1 MSVAM
6 QNRVK
11 GSKAHIMDNTDEDF
25 GQFERDESAPVD
37 MLAALFEARG
47 WSYEMT
53 GEDEIS
59 AEYKGSWTS
68 YQIRAIWREEDN
80 ALQVIALPDVTVPSD
95 KRDPVYTALGLIN
108 EQLWLG
114 HFDLWS
120 SNGILLFRHGTL
132 LPSNGLLGVDQA
144 QTMIDVAIDECER
157 FYPVF
162 QFIIW
167 GDKTPEEAIASALVE
182 THGEA

>member
-1 MSVAM
+1 MHHSGRRDRAAPM
-6 QNRVK
+6 HDQN
-11 GSKAHIMDNTDEDF
+11 EEYE
-25 GQFERDESAPVD
+25 QLEREESAPLD
-37 MLAALFEARG
+37 MLSALFDARG
-47 WSYEMT
+47 WACESQGDE
-53 GEDEIS
+53 EIS
-59 AEYKGSWTS
+59 AEFKGSWTS
-68 YQIRAIWREEDN
+68 YQIRAVLREEDN
-80 ALQVIALPDVTVPSD
+80 ALQLLVLPDITVPSD
-95 KRDPVYTALGLIN
+95 KRDAVYVALGLIN

-120 SNGILLFRHGTL
+120 SNGLLLFRHGSL

-144 QTMIDVAIDECER
+144 QTMIDVALDECER

>member
-1 MSVAM
+1 MRN
-6 QNRVK
+6 Q
-11 GSKAHIMDNTDEDF
+11 DEDF
-25 GQFERDESAPVD
+25 GTFERDETAPLD
-37 MLAALFEARG
+37 MLSALFEARG
-47 WSYEMT
+47 WEHEVAS
-53 GEDEIS
+53 DEEVA
-59 AEYKGSWTS
+59 AEFKGSWTS

-80 ALQVIALPDVTVPSD
+80 ALQLLVMPDVTVPSD
-95 KRDPVYTALGLIN
+95 KRTEIYHALALIN

-120 SNGILLFRHGTL
+120 SNGMLLFRHGSL
-132 LPSNGLLGVDQA
+132 LPPSGMLSVDQA
-144 QTMIDVAIDECER
+144 QTIIDVALDECER

-167 GDKTPEEAIASALVE
+167 GGKSPEDALAAALVE

>member
-1 MSVAM
+1 MRN
-6 QNRVK
+6 Q
-11 GSKAHIMDNTDEDF
+11 DEEL
-25 GQFERDESAPVD
+25 GEYERDETVPLE
-37 MLAALFEARG
+37 MLAALFDARG
-47 WSYEMT
+47 WDYDMSS
-53 GEDEIS
+53 DEEVS
-59 AEYKGSWTS
+59 AEFKGSWTS

-80 ALQVIALPDVTVPSD
+80 ALQLLVIPDVSVPTE
-95 KRDPVYTALGLIN
+95 KRDDIYTALGLIN

-120 SNGILLFRHGTL
+120 SNGMLLFRHGSL
-132 LPSNGLLGVDQA
+132 LPPNGLLGVDQA
-144 QTMIDVAIDECER
+144 QTIIDVALDECER

-167 GDKTPEEAIASALVE
+167 GGKSPQDALAAALIE

>member
-1 MSVAM
+1 MHD
-6 QNRVK
+6 Q
-11 GSKAHIMDNTDEDF
+11 EEEF
-25 GQFERDESAPVD
+25 GELERDESAPLD

-47 WSYEMT
+47 WDYDIIS
-53 GEDEIS
+53 DEEVT
-59 AEYKGSWTS
+59 AEFKGSWTS
-68 YQIRAIWREEDN
+68 YQLRAIWREEDN
-80 ALQVIALPDVTVPSD
+80 ALQLLAFPDITAPAD
-95 KRDPVYTALGLIN
+95 KHDDLYKALGLIN

-120 SNGILLFRHGTL
+120 QNSMILFRNGSL
-132 LPSNGLLGVDQA
+132 LPPNGMLGVDQA
-144 QTMIDVAIDECER
+144 QTIVDSALDECER

-167 GDKTPEEAIASALVE
+167 GGKSPEDAMSAALIE

>member
-1 MSVAM
+1 MHDH
-6 QNRVK
+6 NEELDK
-11 GSKAHIMDNTDEDF
+11 F
-25 GQFERDESAPVD
+25 GRDESAPMD

-47 WSYEMT
+47 WDFERD

-68 YQIRAIWREEDN
+68 YQIKAVWREED
-80 ALQVIALPDVTVPSD
+80 AAMQVLALPDVNVPAD
-95 KRDPVYTALGLIN
+95 KRQPVYTALGLIN
-108 EQLWLG
+108 EQIWLG
-114 HFDLWS
+114 HFDLWAS
-120 SNGILLFRHGTL
+120 TGLLVFRLATL
-132 LPSNGLLGVDQA
+132 LPGNGLLGIDQA
-144 QTMIDVAIDECER
+144 QTLIDVAVDECER

-167 GDKTPEEAIASALVE
+167 GDKSPEDAIASALIE

>member
-1 MSVAM
+1 MRDQEEEFAEM
-6 QNRVK
+6 
-11 GSKAHIMDNTDEDF
+11 
-25 GQFERDESAPVD
+25 EREESAPLD

-47 WSYEMT
+47 WQYDVVS
-53 GEDEIS
+53 DEEIT
-59 AEYKGSWTS
+59 AEFKGSWTS
-68 YQIRAIWREEDN
+68 YQLRIIWREEDN
-80 ALQVIALPDVTVPSD
+80 ALQLLVFPDVTAPTE
-95 KRDPVYTALGLIN
+95 KHETLYKALGLIN

-120 SNGILLFRHGTL
+120 QNGIILFRNGILL
-132 LPSNGLLGVDQA
+132 PPNGMLGVDQA
-144 QTMIDVAIDECER
+144 QTIIDVALDECER

-167 GDKTPEEAIASALVE
+167 GEKSPEDALAAALIE

>member
-1 MSVAM
+1 MRN
-6 QNRVK
+6 QNEEI
-11 GSKAHIMDNTDEDF
+11 GE
-25 GQFERDESAPVD
+25 FERDETAPLE
-37 MLAALFEARG
+37 MLAALFNARG
-47 WSYEMT
+47 WGFEVAS
-53 GEDEIS
+53 DEEIA
-59 AEYKGSWTS
+59 AEFKGSWTS

-80 ALQVIALPDVTVPSD
+80 ALQLLVMPDVNVPSD
-95 KRDPVYTALGLIN
+95 KRDDIYKALGLIN

-120 SNGILLFRHGTL
+120 SNGILLFRHGSL
-132 LPSNGLLGVDQA
+132 LPPSGMLGVDQA
-144 QTMIDVAIDECER
+144 QTIIDVALDECER

-167 GDKTPEEAIASALVE
+167 GGKSPEDALASALIE

>member
-1 MSVAM
+1 MRDQEEEFTAM
-6 QNRVK
+6 
-11 GSKAHIMDNTDEDF
+11 
-25 GQFERDESAPVD
+25 EREESAPLD

-47 WSYEMT
+47 WEYDVIS
-53 GEDEIS
+53 DEEVT
-59 AEYKGSWTS
+59 AEFKGSWTS
-68 YQIRAIWREEDN
+68 YQLRAIWREEDN
-80 ALQVIALPDVTVPSD
+80 ALQLLVFPDVTAPTE
-95 KRDPVYTALGLIN
+95 KHETIYKALGLIN

-120 SNGILLFRHGTL
+120 QNGIILFRNGSL
-132 LPSNGLLGVDQA
+132 LPPNGMLGVDQA
-144 QTMIDVAIDECER
+144 QTIIDVALDECER

-167 GDKTPEEAIASALVE
+167 GEKSPEDALAAALIE

>member
-1 MSVAM
+1 MRN
-6 QNRVK
+6 Q
-11 GSKAHIMDNTDEDF
+11 DEEL
-25 GQFERDESAPVD
+25 GEYERDETVPLE
-37 MLAALFEARG
+37 MLAALFDARG
-47 WSYEMT
+47 WDYNMSS
-53 GEDEIS
+53 DEEVS
-59 AEYKGSWTS
+59 AEFKGSWTS

-80 ALQVIALPDVTVPSD
+80 ALQLLVIPDVSVPTE
-95 KRDPVYTALGLIN
+95 KRDDIYTALGLIN

-120 SNGILLFRHGTL
+120 SNGMLLFRHGSL
-132 LPSNGLLGVDQA
+132 LPPNGLLGVDQA
-144 QTMIDVAIDECER
+144 QTIIDVALDECER

-167 GDKTPEEAIASALVE
+167 GGKSPQDALAAALIE

>member
-1 MSVAM
+1 MRN
-6 QNRVK
+6 Q
-11 GSKAHIMDNTDEDF
+11 DEEL
-25 GQFERDESAPVD
+25 GEYERDETVPLE
-37 MLAALFEARG
+37 MLAALFDARG
-47 WSYEMT
+47 WDYNMSS
-53 GEDEIS
+53 DEEVS
-59 AEYKGSWTS
+59 AEFKGSWTS

-80 ALQVIALPDVTVPSD
+80 ALQLLVIPDVSVPTE
-95 KRDPVYTALGLIN
+95 KRDDIYTVLGLIN

-120 SNGILLFRHGTL
+120 SNGMLLFRHGSL
-132 LPSNGLLGVDQA
+132 LPPNGLLGVDQA
-144 QTMIDVAIDECER
+144 QTIIDVALDECER

-167 GDKTPEEAIASALVE
+167 GGKSPQDALAAALIE

>member
-1 MSVAM
+1 M
-6 QNRVK
+6 
-11 GSKAHIMDNTDEDF
+11 GSHMRNQDEEF
-25 GQFERDESAPVD
+25 GKYERDETAPLE
-37 MLAALFEARG
+37 MLAALFDARG
-47 WSYEMT
+47 WDYEMAS
-53 GEDEIS
+53 EEEVA
-59 AEYKGSWTS
+59 AEFKGSWTS

-80 ALQVIALPDVTVPSD
+80 ALQLLVMPDVSVPSD
-95 KRDPVYTALGLIN
+95 KRNDIYTALGLIN

-120 SNGILLFRHGTL
+120 SNGLLLFRHGSL
-132 LPSNGLLGVDQA
+132 LPPNGMLGVDQA
-144 QTMIDVAIDECER
+144 QTIIDVALDECER

-167 GDKTPEEAIASALVE
+167 GGKSPEDALAAALIE

>member
-1 MSVAM
+1 M
-6 QNRVK
+6 R
-11 GSKAHIMDNTDEDF
+11 DRDEEF
-25 GQFERDESAPVD
+25 SEYERDETPPLD
-37 MLAALFEARG
+37 MLSALFEARG
-47 WSYEMT
+47 WNHEGVSE
-53 GEDEIS
+53 EEVS
-59 AEYKGSWTS
+59 AEFKGSWTS

-80 ALQVIALPDVTVPSD
+80 ALQLLVMPDITVPAEN
-95 KRDPVYTALGLIN
+95 RNTIYTALGLIN

-120 SNGILLFRHGTL
+120 SNGLLLFRHGSL
-132 LPSNGLLGVDQA
+132 LPPSGMLNVDQA
-144 QTMIDVAIDECER
+144 QTIIDVALDECER

-167 GDKTPEEAIASALVE
+167 GGKSPEEALAAALIE

>member
-1 MSVAM
+1 MRDSEEEF
-6 QNRVK
+6 
-11 GSKAHIMDNTDEDF
+11 TE
-25 GQFERDESAPVD
+25 FEREETAPLE

-47 WSYEMT
+47 WDFEPVS
-53 GEDEIS
+53 DEEIT
-59 AEYKGSWTS
+59 AEFKGSWTS

-80 ALQVIALPDVTVPSD
+80 ALQLLVMPDVNVPSD
-95 KRDPVYTALGLIN
+95 KRDAIYRALGLIN
-108 EQLWLG
+108 EQLWIG

-120 SNGILLFRHGTL
+120 SNGLLLFRHGSL
-132 LPSNGLLGVDQA
+132 LPPNGLLGVDQA
-144 QTMIDVAIDECER
+144 QTIIDVALDECER

-167 GDKTPEEAIASALVE
+167 GGKTPEDALTAALVE

>member
-1 MSVAM
+1 MRS
-6 QNRVK
+6 Q
-11 GSKAHIMDNTDEDF
+11 DEEF
-25 GQFERDESAPVD
+25 GEFEREETPPLE

-47 WSYEMT
+47 WHFDVPN
-53 GEDEIS
+53 DEEVT
-59 AEYKGSWTS
+59 AEFKGSWTS

-80 ALQVIALPDVTVPSD
+80 AMQLLVMPDVTVPSD
-95 KRDPVYTALGLIN
+95 KRDVIYTALGLIN
-108 EQLWLG
+108 EQMWLG

-120 SNGILLFRHGTL
+120 SNGLLLFRHGIL
-132 LPSNGLLGVDQA
+132 LPPNGLLGIDQA
-144 QTMIDVAIDECER
+144 QTLIDVALDECDR

-167 GDKTPEEAIASALVE
+167 GGKSPEEALAAALVE

>member
-1 MSVAM
+1 MRDQEEEFTEM
-6 QNRVK
+6 
-11 GSKAHIMDNTDEDF
+11 
-25 GQFERDESAPVD
+25 EREESAPLD

-47 WSYEMT
+47 WEHDVIS
-53 GEDEIS
+53 DEEVT
-59 AEYKGSWTS
+59 AEFKGSWTS
-68 YQIRAIWREEDN
+68 YQLRAIWRDEDN
-80 ALQVIALPDVTVPSD
+80 ALQLLVFPDVTVPTE
-95 KRDPVYTALGLIN
+95 KHETIYKALGLIN

-120 SNGILLFRHGTL
+120 QNGIILFRHGSL
-132 LPSNGLLGVDQA
+132 LPPNGMLGVDQA
-144 QTMIDVAIDECER
+144 QTIIDVALDECER

-167 GDKTPEEAIASALVE
+167 GEKSPEDALAAALIE

>member
-1 MSVAM
+1 M
-6 QNRVK
+6 R
-11 GSKAHIMDNTDEDF
+11 DRDEEY
-25 GQFERDESAPVD
+25 GEYERDETPPLD
-37 MLAALFEARG
+37 MLSALFEARG
-47 WSYEMT
+47 WNH
-53 GEDEIS
+53 EIVS
-59 AEYKGSWTS
+59 EEEVTAEFKGSWTS

-80 ALQVIALPDVTVPSD
+80 ALQLLVMPDITVPTD
-95 KRDPVYTALGLIN
+95 KRNSIYTALGLIN

-120 SNGILLFRHGTL
+120 SNGLLLFRHGSL
-132 LPSNGLLGVDQA
+132 LPPSGMLNVDQA
-144 QTMIDVAIDECER
+144 QTIIDVALDECER

-167 GDKTPEEAIASALVE
+167 GGKSPEEALAAALIE